1 MTKIES
7 YKGRRRQPGSLSG
20 SRQSTKGN
28 EMNHAT
34 DNAAAYL
41 AVEGLNAA
49 RTLVYYRERACSDG
63 LVALLERMV
72 IGSANALIERATIQG
87 ETQ

>member
-1 MTKIES
+1 MTKLES
-7 YKGRRRQPGSLSG
+7 YKGRRRQPGSLRG
-20 SRQSTKGN
+20 SHQATKGN
-28 EMNHAT
+28 EMT